1 VDGSDVR
8 FRRDGESGGGGR
20 EVEPFPGEAERWMGP
35 AWVTKNLVTRSE
47 GGRCATRLERASGRG
62 RTTASN

>member
-1 VDGSDVR
+1 MDRTMRRRSRGIGSDVLGSVDAR
-8 FRRDGESGGGGR
+8 ARSAVDGPS
-20 EVEPFPGEAERWMGP
+20 MGD
-35 AWVTKNLVTRSE
+35 KDLVTRSE